1 MHLPIMEFPLYK
13 HSRFIYSF
21 SKYGSIYFIKI
32 QQHCKK
38 SILIFKHILNLI
50 TPPPTK
56 TPVLS
61 VMIFRRQLYS
71 LC

>member
-21 SKYGSIYFIKI
+21 SKYGSIYSIKI

-50 TPPPTK
+50 TPPPPTK
-56 TPVLS
+56 TP